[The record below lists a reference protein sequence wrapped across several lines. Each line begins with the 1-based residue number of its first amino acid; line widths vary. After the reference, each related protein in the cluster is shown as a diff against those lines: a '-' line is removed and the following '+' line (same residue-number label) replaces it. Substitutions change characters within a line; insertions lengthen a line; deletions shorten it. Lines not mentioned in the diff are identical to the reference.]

1 MSTACVNYGGNG
13 ILILAI
19 IGMLIVLSSLSFFPS
34 RSYTSDGHNFT
45 CVNTTNSTHLRGLNN
60 VALWQQKAL
69 SANST
74 STPEN
79 TMDPELM
86 WSLIGIVVFAVFCVF
101 IYCIV
106 AICRACRCHSLIL
119 RRPPEHS

>member
-1 MSTACVNYGGNG
+1 MSTAFINYFGNGLLIISISAIIILFSVWGSIAQSSSGGNPIFG
-13 ILILAI
+13 N
-19 IGMLIVLSSLSFFPS
+19 S
-34 RSYTSDGHNFT
+34 T
-45 CVNTTNSTHLRGLNN
+45 NTTHLRGLNN
-60 VALWQQKAL
+60 VALWQQQAL
-69 SANST
+69 SANSS